1 MYTPLVWEL
10 TSPISSSLD
19 REVEMVSE
27 RDRGVEYG
35 RLLEA
40 VKGLEITINQRH
52 AENTETLTIT
62 APDATTTY
70 SGYIFVEGS

>member
-1 MYTPLVWEL
+1 
-10 TSPISSSLD
+10 
-19 REVEMVSE
+19 MVSE
-27 RDRGVEYG
+27 RDRDVEYG

-70 SGYIFVEGS
+70 SGYIFAEGS

>member
-1 MYTPLVWEL
+1 MT
-10 TSPISSSLD
+10 TD
-19 REVEMVSE
+19 RERDVEFGKLV
-27 RDRGVEYG
+27 
-35 RLLEA
+35 EA